1 MTMTAQRPVNK
12 TMVLVAT
19 GFGLFLIYLDA
30 TIVNV
35 ALPDI
40 QDHFGGGEGALQW
53 VPAAYTLTM
62 GMFMMTVASLADD
75 RGRKRVFLGG
85 VLVFAL
91 GSLLCAVAPSL
102 VVLTGARALQGVGAA
117 TVNVASLA
125 LVSAAYPDPRAKA
138 KAIGIWTGIAA
149 VGLAI
154 GPTLGGV
161 LTESVGWRSIFAVN
175 VVMAVV
181 AFVLVWH
188 FVSESRASV
197 KRSFDL
203 PGQLLF
209 IVGIGVLTY
218 ALIQAPQEGWL
229 SPVIV
234 GAFVV
239 AALFVVV
246 FIVTELRVREPMMD
260 VRVFNDGVY
269 TAAIVTIFIL
279 LFGVYGSFLVVTQ
292 YFQNILG
299 FGPEKAGFLMLANT
313 IPTIILAPIAG
324 RIAAKRGGRRPTLA
338 GMVAAI
344 AGMALIGLGAP
355 VALWIVLVGLAL
367 LGAGGGLAIAP
378 ATNVAMSSIPEER
391 AGMASG
397 IMSAQRALGST
408 AGFAIM
414 GSILAVVVAG
424 QLPADLAATVPDARD
439 RAVVVEHIVADA
451 NPQGAIGLIGP
462 GRLLPDPGGRVYVDE
477 VVDAADDA
485 FTSGIRMAQLVAA
498 ALGLG
503 ALVFGW
509 IKFPRG
515 VLARVEEAEAG
526 KIARD
531 TDPEGLSTL

>member
-1 MTMTAQRPVNK
+1 MATTAQRPVNK

-19 GFGLFLIYLDA
+19 GFGLFLIFLDA

-62 GMFMMTVASLADD
+62 GMFMMTSASLADD
-75 RGRKRVFLGG
+75 RGRKRIFLAG
-85 VLVFAL
+85 VVVFAL
-91 GSLLCAVAPSL
+91 GSLICALAPSL
-102 VVLTGARALQGVGAA
+102 LVLTGARALQGVGAA

-125 LVSAAYPDPRAKA
+125 LVSAAYPDPQAKA
-138 KAIGIWTGIAA
+138 KAIGAWTGIAA

-161 LTESVGWRSIFAVN
+161 LTESVGWRSIFVVN
-175 VVMAVV
+175 AVMAVI
-181 AFVLVWH
+181 AFALVWY
-188 FVSESRASV
+188 FVQESKAKV

-209 IVGIGVLTY
+209 IVGVGVLTF
-218 ALIQAPQEGWL
+218 ALIQAPQDGWL
-229 SPVIV
+229 SPTII
-234 GAFVV
+234 GSFV
-239 AALFVVV
+239 AAAALMVT
-246 FIVTELRVREPMMD
+246 FIVTELRVPEPMMD
-260 VRVFNDGVY
+260 VRVFHDRIY

-292 YFQNILG
+292 YFQNIKG

-324 RIAAKRGGRRPTLA
+324 RIAARRGGRNPTLA
-338 GMVAAI
+338 GVAVAIVGMV
-344 AGMALIGLGAP
+344 LIGVGAP
-355 VALWIVLVGLAL
+355 IALWIVLVGLAL

-424 QLPADLAATVPDARD
+424 QLPKDLSTVVPDAKD

-451 NPQGAIGLIGP
+451 NPQAAIGVIGP
-462 GRLLPDPGGRVYVDE
+462 GRLLPDPGGAVYVDE
-477 VVDAADDA
+477 VVDGADDA
-485 FTSGIRMAQLVAA
+485 FTSGVRIAELTAA
-498 ALGLG
+498 LLGLG

-509 IKFPRG
+509 IAFPRG
-515 VLARVEEAEAG
+515 VLAREEEAEAG
-526 KIARD
+526 RIERD
-531 TDPEGLSTL
+531 DLV